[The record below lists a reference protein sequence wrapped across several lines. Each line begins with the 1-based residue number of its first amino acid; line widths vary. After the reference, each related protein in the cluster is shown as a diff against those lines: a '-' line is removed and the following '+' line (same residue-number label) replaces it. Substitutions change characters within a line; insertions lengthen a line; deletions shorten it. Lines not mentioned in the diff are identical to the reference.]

1 MSLPTKSQ
9 LYRYNSS
16 SIKKNSEN
24 VTSYHQAVNIYGK
37 SVNPQD
43 YITLNIKDNLNN
55 QDLTTNNINNETE
68 ADLKLNNISSEIINN
83 LNNLQVNNNNNNIK
97 NDIIQKSVMQKP
109 QQYLNYNNIANNAYP
124 LSDNL
129 RPNFSSQDKYLP
141 KINVNRN
148 LPNYPNPIINN
159 QIGDNKVQNAVPIQN
174 YEIININNL
183 KYDKKTGI
191 ISKKKCNCNWR
202 KCRRISLII
211 LKMIVAII
219 FFILCLI
226 ILALGSGGSSGSS
239 GSGESGSYSH
249 GHGGSYRTGGACI
262 FCCCSDICKWIFKED
277 DCNCNCCR

>member
-24 VTSYHQAVNIYGK
+24 VTSYHQAANIYGK

-68 ADLKLNNISSEIINN
+68 ADLKLNNISSERINN
-83 LNNLQVNNNNNNIK
+83 LNNLQVNNNYNNIK
-97 NDIIQKSVMQKP
+97 NDIIQKSVMQK
-109 QQYLNYNNIANNAYP
+109 QQQDLNYNNIANNAYP

-174 YEIININNL
+174 YEIINNLQYNQNN
-183 KYDKKTGI
+183 GI

-211 LKMIVAII
+211 LKIIVVTI
-219 FFILCLI
+219 FFILYLI
-226 ILALGSGGSSGSS
+226 ICALGSRGSSESS
-239 GSGESGSYSH
+239 SHSH
-249 GHGGSYRTGGACI
+249 GHGGSYRNGGAFI
-262 FCCCSDICKWIFKED
+262 FCCCSDICEWIFKED

>member
-16 SIKKNSEN
+16 SIKKNSKN
-24 VTSYHQAVNIYGK
+24 VTSYQQAANIYGK

-55 QDLTTNNINNETE
+55 QDLTTNNIKNETE
-68 ADLKLNNISSEIINN
+68 ADLKLNNISSERINN
-83 LNNLQVNNNNNNIK
+83 LNNLQVNNNYNNIK
-97 NDIIQKSVMQKP
+97 NDIIQKSVMQK
-109 QQYLNYNNIANNAYP
+109 QQQDLNYNNIANNAYP

-148 LPNYPNPIINN
+148 LSNYPNPIINN

-174 YEIININNL
+174 YEIINNLQYNQNN
-183 KYDKKTGI
+183 GI

-211 LKMIVAII
+211 LKFIVVII
-219 FFILCLI
+219 FFIFYLI
-226 ILALGSGGSSGSS
+226 ICALRSSGDRERRSH
-239 GSGESGSYSH
+239 SH
-249 GHGGSYRTGGACI
+249 GHGRSYRNEGAFI
-262 FCCCSDICKWIFKED
+262 FCCCSNICKWIFKED